1 MENLETLNG
10 ENIFSFIYLR
20 KLRARPIYRAIALIV
35 SIMLQKKKN
44 AFIIA
49 DVENLL

>member
-35 SIMLQKKKN
+35 SIMLQKKN